1 MVEIALGTALAAIG
15 AGVAIGFAGLGSG
28 LGQGMAAAG
37 SVGAVAED
45 NDMFA
50 RGIIFSALPETQAIY
65 GFLIAILLLVFSGL
79 LGGGSGLS
87 TTAGIVAIGVG
98 ASIGFA
104 GLGSGMGQGM
114 AAASSVGAIVED
126 NDMFARGIIFSALP
140 ETQAIYGFL
149 IAILLLVF
157 SGLLGGGS
165 GLSDTAGIV
174 AIGVGTSIGFA
185 GLGSGMGQGMAAA
198 SSVGAIVE
206 DNDMFARGIIFSA
219 LPETQAIYGFLIAIL
234 LMVFGGILG

>member
-1 MVEIALGTALAAIG
+1 MVAEITGTALAAIG

-79 LGGGSGLS
+79 LNGDL
-87 TTAGIVAIGVG
+87 TKLDINVGIIAIGVG
-98 ASIGFA
+98 AAIGFA

-114 AAASSVGAIVED
+114 AAASSVGAV
-126 NDMFARGIIFSALP
+126 
-140 ETQAIYGFL
+140 
-149 IAILLLVF
+149 
-157 SGLLGGGS
+157 
-165 GLSDTAGIV
+165 
-174 AIGVGTSIGFA
+174 
-185 GLGSGMGQGMAAA
+185 
-198 SSVGAIVE
+198 VE

-234 LMVFGGILG
+234 LMVFSGMLAG

>member
-1 MVEIALGTALAAIG
+1 MVDIALGTALAAIG

-37 SVGAVAED
+37 SVGAVA
-45 NDMFA
+45 DMFA

-79 LGGGSGLS
+79 LGGGEGLS
-87 TTAGIVAIGVG
+87 TEAGVVAIGVG
-98 ASIGFA
+98 AAIGFA
-104 GLGSGMGQGM
+104 GLGSGMGQGI
-114 AAASSVGAIVED
+114 AAS
-126 NDMFARGIIFSALP
+126 
-140 ETQAIYGFL
+140 
-149 IAILLLVF
+149 
-157 SGLLGGGS
+157 
-165 GLSDTAGIV
+165 
-174 AIGVGTSIGFA
+174 
-185 GLGSGMGQGMAAA
+185 

>member
-79 LGGGSGLS
+79 LAGDL
-87 TTAGIVAIGVG
+87 TKFDINVGIVAIGVG
-98 ASIGFA
+98 AAIGFA

-114 AAASSVGAIVED
+114 AAASSVGAV
-126 NDMFARGIIFSALP
+126 
-140 ETQAIYGFL
+140 
-149 IAILLLVF
+149 
-157 SGLLGGGS
+157 
-165 GLSDTAGIV
+165 
-174 AIGVGTSIGFA
+174 
-185 GLGSGMGQGMAAA
+185 
-198 SSVGAIVE
+198 VE

-234 LMVFGGILG
+234 LMVFSGMLA

>member
-1 MVEIALGTALAAIG
+1 MVAEITGTALAAIG

-79 LGGGSGLS
+79 LNGDL
-87 TTAGIVAIGVG
+87 TKLDINVGIIAIGVG
-98 ASIGFA
+98 AAIGFA

-114 AAASSVGAIVED
+114 AAASSVGAVVED
-126 NDMFARGIIFSALP
+126 N
-140 ETQAIYGFL
+140 E
-149 IAILLLVF
+149 
-157 SGLLGGGS
+157 
-165 GLSDTAGIV
+165 
-174 AIGVGTSIGFA
+174 
-185 GLGSGMGQGMAAA
+185 
-198 SSVGAIVE
+198 
-206 DNDMFARGIIFSA
+206 MFARGIIFSA

-234 LMVFGGILG
+234 LMVFSGMLAG

>member
-28 LGQGMAAAG
+28 LGQGIAAAG

-45 NDMFA
+45 KDMFA
-50 RGIIFSALPETQAIY
+50 QGIIFTALPETQAIY

-79 LGGGSGLS
+79 LGGGTGL
-87 TTAGIVAIGVG
+87 TTTTGLVAIGVG

-104 GLGSGMGQGM
+104 GLGSGMGQGI
-114 AAASSVGAIVED
+114 AAASSVGSVVE
-126 NDMFARGIIFSALP
+126 NRDMFAQGIIF
-140 ETQAIYGFL
+140 T
-149 IAILLLVF
+149 
-157 SGLLGGGS
+157 
-165 GLSDTAGIV
+165 
-174 AIGVGTSIGFA
+174 
-185 GLGSGMGQGMAAA
+185 
-198 SSVGAIVE
+198 
-206 DNDMFARGIIFSA
+206 A

>member
-1 MVEIALGTALAAIG
+1 MVVEITGTALAAIG

-79 LGGGSGLS
+79 LAGDL
-87 TTAGIVAIGVG
+87 TKFDINVGIVAIGVG
-98 ASIGFA
+98 AAIGFA

-114 AAASSVGAIVED
+114 AAASSVGAV
-126 NDMFARGIIFSALP
+126 
-140 ETQAIYGFL
+140 
-149 IAILLLVF
+149 
-157 SGLLGGGS
+157 
-165 GLSDTAGIV
+165 
-174 AIGVGTSIGFA
+174 
-185 GLGSGMGQGMAAA
+185 
-198 SSVGAIVE
+198 VE

-234 LMVFGGILG
+234 LMVFSGMLA

>member
-1 MVEIALGTALAAIG
+1 MVAEITGTALAAIG

-37 SVGAVAED
+37 AVGAVAED

-65 GFLIAILLLVFSGL
+65 GFLIAILIVVFSGL
-79 LGGGSGLS
+79 L
-87 TTAGIVAIGVG
+87 AGDFSKLDINQGVVAIGIG
-98 ASIGFA
+98 A
-104 GLGSGMGQGM
+104 
-114 AAASSVGAIVED
+114 
-126 NDMFARGIIFSALP
+126 
-140 ETQAIYGFL
+140 
-149 IAILLLVF
+149 
-157 SGLLGGGS
+157 
-165 GLSDTAGIV
+165 
-174 AIGVGTSIGFA
+174 SIGFA

-234 LMVFGGILG
+234 LMVFAKLLGA

>member
-1 MVEIALGTALAAIG
+1 MVVEITGTALAAIG

-79 LGGGSGLS
+79 LDGDLS
-87 TTAGIVAIGVG
+87 KLDINVGIIAIGVG
-98 ASIGFA
+98 AAIGFA

-114 AAASSVGAIVED
+114 AAASSVGAVVED
-126 NDMFARGIIFSALP
+126 N
-140 ETQAIYGFL
+140 E
-149 IAILLLVF
+149 
-157 SGLLGGGS
+157 
-165 GLSDTAGIV
+165 
-174 AIGVGTSIGFA
+174 
-185 GLGSGMGQGMAAA
+185 
-198 SSVGAIVE
+198 
-206 DNDMFARGIIFSA
+206 MFARGIIFSA

-234 LMVFGGILG
+234 LMVFSGMLVA

>member
-1 MVEIALGTALAAIG
+1 MAEIGLGAALAAIG

-79 LGGGSGLS
+79 LAGDLS
-87 TTAGIVAIGVG
+87 KLDINVGIIAIGVG
-98 ASIGFA
+98 AAIGFA

-114 AAASSVGAIVED
+114 AAASSVGAV
-126 NDMFARGIIFSALP
+126 
-140 ETQAIYGFL
+140 
-149 IAILLLVF
+149 
-157 SGLLGGGS
+157 
-165 GLSDTAGIV
+165 
-174 AIGVGTSIGFA
+174 
-185 GLGSGMGQGMAAA
+185 
-198 SSVGAIVE
+198 VE

-234 LMVFGGILG
+234 LMVFSGMLAA

>member
-1 MVEIALGTALAAIG
+1 MVAEITGTALAAIG

-79 LGGGSGLS
+79 LAGDLS
-87 TTAGIVAIGVG
+87 KLDINVGIVAIGVG
-98 ASIGFA
+98 AAIGFA

-114 AAASSVGAIVED
+114 AAASSVGAV
-126 NDMFARGIIFSALP
+126 
-140 ETQAIYGFL
+140 
-149 IAILLLVF
+149 
-157 SGLLGGGS
+157 
-165 GLSDTAGIV
+165 
-174 AIGVGTSIGFA
+174 
-185 GLGSGMGQGMAAA
+185 
-198 SSVGAIVE
+198 VE

-234 LMVFGGILG
+234 LMVFSGMLAG